1 MGRPTLKYH
10 QLNAALYEFIRR
22 DQRLNSTHRLV
33 VMEVLDHDYAKAGTG
48 GKEKKGEAW
57 PSQTRIAEHL
67 GISRR
72 TVYSAL
78 RAAERLG
85 YWETRRIRTGQQF
98 VLKYVIRYERIHE
111 WMFEALEARGKDCST
126 VREELARADGKDLL
140 KKLPNPISQIK
151 TTKPSASASRTRIPL
166 LDLGEKSEYRPA
178 RKRLALGLTR
188 IGPED
193 EEDFERYQKL
203 KHAGARPRRML
214 GGE

>member
-1 MGRPTLKYH
+1 MGKPTLKYH

-22 DQRLNSTHRLV
+22 DQRLNPTHRLV
-33 VMEVLDHDYAKAGTG
+33 VMEVLDHDYAMAGTG
-48 GKEKKGEAW
+48 GKMRKGEAW
-57 PSQTRIAEHL
+57 PSQTRIADQL

-72 TVYSAL
+72 TVYSAV
-78 RAAERLG
+78 REAERLG
-85 YWETRRIRTGQQF
+85 YWESRRIRAGQQV
-98 VLKYVIRYERIHE
+98 VLKYRIHYERIHE

-126 VREELARADGKDLL
+126 VREEVARANGKDLL
-140 KKLPNPISQIK
+140 KKLPNPISQTK

-178 RKRLALGLTR
+178 GKRLALGLTR

-203 KHAGARPRRML
+203 KRAARGRGVPC
-214 GGE
+214 